1 MEESKFWTSQNLEN
15 LDNHLCVFTYIDK
28 YQTSIDD
35 KVVFESLKWCT
46 DVDNYQ
52 NIKRWYN
59 HIKSFEIEKFS
70 GTCKSLNAVFTHIES
85 SRTKMEKMADQVSE
99 LKLDDGVV
107 LNGKIK
113 EKGDEIRNLK
123 SQKADKDVIKSVVN
137 DLLALKNQYKETTG
151 NDWKPETQ
159 PSSKKEKVTE
169 QVSDSQ
175 SGGGEGL
182 NEKIKEKG
190 DEIRKLKS
198 QKADA
203 EVIKSAVND
212 LLALKKLYKETTGNE
227 WKPESQPPS
236 KKTPQK
242 DNENG
247 GGGNPNGPKKPGK
260 LILKTPKGTRDYDP
274 QEMSTRRTVFKT
286 ITDVFHMHGA
296 VEIETPVFE
305 LKEILTG
312 KYGEDSK
319 LIYDLEDQGGEIL
332 SMRYDLTVPFAR
344 YVAMNKITN
353 IKRYHIARVYRRDNP
368 AMTRGR
374 YREFYQCDFDI
385 AGVYDA
391 MLPDAE
397 CVQLVHQVLS
407 KLDLG
412 DFTIKVN
419 HRKILDGVFGA
430 CGVPADKF
438 RTICSAVDKLDK
450 SPWEEVRKEMV
461 DEKGLDPEIADRIGE
476 YVKLSGRTE
485 LIEKLQV
492 DEKLKDSKDAQAG
505 FKDMS
510 LLFEYCKLLNCEA
523 NLVFDMGLARGLD
536 YYTGVIYEAVLMT
549 GQSGDEG
556 TVGSVAGG
564 GRYDNLVGMFDPKKK
579 TIPCVGVS
587 FGIERLFAIHERKTK
602 NQEVKV
608 RASSTDVYVAAAT
621 KGMLHER
628 LKLLSELHSGNIKA
642 ETSYKANP
650 KLLSQLQY
658 AEDNG
663 IPWVIIIGESE
674 IAEGIVKK
682 RRTETREEITLKRE
696 ELLEDLKKK
705 C

>member
-1 MEESKFWTSQNLEN
+1 MIWARPFARAVFPQRHCICSGRYLGSKIRNINISSKKFVAHPDIRSSINKMEEKLA
-15 LDNHLCVFTYIDK
+15 D
-28 YQTSIDD
+28 
-35 KVVFESLKWCT
+35 LKI
-46 DVDNYQ
+46 N
-52 NIKRWYN
+52 
-59 HIKSFEIEKFS
+59 
-70 GTCKSLNAVFTHIES
+70 GG
-85 SRTKMEKMADQVSE
+85 DQ
-99 LKLDDGVV
+99 
-107 LNGKIK
+107 NGKMNGGDLNEKIK
-113 EKGDEIRNLK
+113 NQGDEIRKLK
-123 SQKADKDVIKSVVN
+123 SQKADKDVIKSAVDN
-137 DLLALKNQYKETTG
+137 LLALKKEFKETTG
-151 NDWKPETQ
+151 NDWKPADQ
-159 PSSKKEKVTE
+159 QSKPKPSQNDSKN
-169 QVSDSQ
+169 SC
-175 SGGGEGL
+175 GG
-182 NEKIKEKG
+182 
-190 DEIRKLKS
+190 D
-198 QKADA
+198 
-203 EVIKSAVND
+203 
-212 LLALKKLYKETTGNE
+212 GN
-227 WKPESQPPS
+227 S
-236 KKTPQK
+236 K
-242 DNENG
+242 D
-247 GGGNPNGPKKPGK
+247 PKKSGK
-260 LILKTPKGTRDYDP
+260 LVLKTPKGTRDYNP
-274 QEMSTRRTVFKT
+274 QEMSIRRTVFKI

-419 HRKILDGVFGA
+419 HRKILDGLFGA
-430 CGVPADKF
+430 CGVPAEKF

-450 SPWEEVRKEMV
+450 TPWEDVRKEMV
-461 DEKGLDPEIADRIGE
+461 DEKGLNPEIADLIGE
-476 YVKLSGRTE
+476 YVKLSGREE
-485 LIEKLQV
+485 LIEKLKV
-492 DEKLKDSKDAQAG
+492 DERLKDSKDAQAG

-510 LLFEYCKLLNCEA
+510 LLFEYCKLLNCDK

-536 YYTGVIYEAVLMT
+536 YYTGVIYEAILVT
-549 GQSGDEG
+549 GQTGEDG

-602 NQEVKV
+602 NQEVKT
-608 RASSTDVYVAAAT
+608 RASETEVYVAAAT
-621 KGMLHER
+621 KGILNER
-628 LKLLSELHSGNIKA
+628 LKLLSELHAGDVKA

-663 IPWVIIIGESE
+663 IPWVIVIGESE
-674 IAEGIVKK
+674 IQEGIVKK
-682 RRTETREEITLKRE
+682 RKTETREETTLKRE
-696 ELLEDLKKK
+696 ELLEDLKKSL
-705 C
+705 